1 MDRWIDGQ
9 IDGQMDRWIDGYMDR
24 LDGLMDRQ
32 IDGKIDRWIDRQ
44 IDRWID
50 IQMDSWIE
58 TDLRRG
64 SNLLSSN
71 SGFIT
76 IFRCQLK
83 ETTRVIPREPLQ
95 SVAKWQFP
103 IYNGTLKTLV

>member
-1 MDRWIDGQ
+1 MGRWIDRWIDGQ
-9 IDGQMDRWIDGYMDR
+9 IRWIDEQMDRWIDGQMDRWIDGQMY
-24 LDGLMDRQ
+24 
-32 IDGKIDRWIDRQ
+32 RWIDRQ
-44 IDRWID
+44 IDRQID
-50 IQMDSWIE
+50 GQMNSWIE
-58 TDLRRG
+58 TDLRRD
-64 SNLLSSN
+64 SNSLSSD